1 MLLDS
6 GHIQELICEHFFVRI
21 YIQILTTAAEVKI
34 PVTVEQINTV
44 NTIKEQLFPT
54 TNVPVSSNQ
63 PGLAGPWLA
72 PLESGA
78 AT

>member
-1 MLLDS
+1 M
-6 GHIQELICEHFFVRI
+6 
-21 YIQILTTAAEVKI
+21 
-34 PVTVEQINTV
+34 TVEQINTV
-44 NTIKEQLFPT
+44 NMIKEQLFPT
-54 TNVPVSSNQ
+54 TNVPESSNQ